1 MTSFKT
7 AGAPPYGGPRF
18 HVPPPCGPPPSGPSE
33 PLRGGPNQFNMG
45 ARRFSS
51 IPLIILLYSA
61 AVPFTP
67 MAWIFP
73 ADGSF
78 LIDRL
83 CAGLILLCACYFQ
96 WRISGLNHAIAI
108 SLPSPG
114 HQTIRNGR
122 MERGGGDIAFVWQ
135 TSNYWP
141 YAACE
146 AILLGLAEFGPSEMM
161 RRAIVTVVLAALW
174 LLGWHATPRSYKIWA
189 WEHIKAFWFWI
200 VLSELL
206 NVGRGNVRRARRF

>member
-1 MTSFKT
+1 MTKFSTT
-7 AGAPPYGGPRF
+7 ASPPPGGPK
-18 HVPPPCGPPPSGPSE
+18 PSGPYE
-33 PLRGGPNQFNMG
+33 AYRGSPNQFNMG

-51 IPLIILLYSA
+51 IPLMILLYSA

-67 MAWIFP
+67 VAWLFP

-78 LIDRL
+78 LVDRL
-83 CAGLILLCACYFQ
+83 CAGIIVLCACYFQ

-122 MERGGGDIAFVWQ
+122 MDRGGDIAFVWQ
-135 TSNYWP
+135 TSDYWP
-141 YAACE
+141 YVICE
-146 AILLGLAEFGPSEMM
+146 TLLLGLAEFGPSEML

-174 LLGWHATPRSYKIWA
+174 LLGWHATPRSYKMWA

-200 VLSELL
+200 ILSELL
-206 NVGRGNVRRARRF
+206 NVGRGNVRRPRRF